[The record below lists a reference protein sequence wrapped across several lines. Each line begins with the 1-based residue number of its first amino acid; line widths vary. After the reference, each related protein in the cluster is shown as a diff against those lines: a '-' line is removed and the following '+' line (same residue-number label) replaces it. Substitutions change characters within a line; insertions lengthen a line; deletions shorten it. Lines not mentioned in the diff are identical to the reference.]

1 MIAGRTIFTMLPSRV
16 EMNTPAATKEK
27 TIHLFGSDA
36 SFFIQKAIND
46 ILENGKSSDFS
57 GYNACFEKAV
67 DVLTTIDYC
76 KWQCADWKAWR
87 YKYKKHK
94 EKNCDIEYGRSRKI
108 FLSGV
113 TIMKI
118 R

>member
-1 MIAGRTIFTMLPSRV
+1 MLPSRV

-57 GYNACFEKAV
+57 GYNAWFEKAV
-67 DVLTTIDYC
+67 DVLTTLDYC
-76 KWQCADWKAWR
+76 KRQCATGKLGGI
-87 YKYKKHK
+87 KKK
-94 EKNCDIEYGRSRKI
+94 SITKKIVLLNMVAQEKFFFQERQ
-108 FLSGV
+108 L
-113 TIMKI
+113 
-118 R
+118 